1 MNTDR
6 MKLST
11 RDAQGNQVDQASKIA
26 SRLSEIK
33 KRGPLWREATTGTID
48 KEARTVELSFSSE
61 VEYRRWFGV
70 EILSHEAGA
79 VNLSRLENK
88 APVLW
93 MHNWDDQRGVVESV
107 RIEDRKGRAVVRF
120 SRSPAGEQLFQD
132 IADGIITKVSVGYM
146 VEAMKLVEERDDE
159 DVFLVTDWTPF
170 EISMVSVPAD
180 DTVGVG
186 RSAKNPQEETQQK
199 PADNQPI
206 INADPTNNRTK
217 PTMNEKILRDAS
229 GNLVRAKVDENGK
242 IVEVLEVIERA
253 GIETQNALQRGQEAE
268 RARVRELT
276 ELGKAYNCADKAM
289 QFIADGK
296 TAEDLRRE
304 LLHDFAAQRGNRPL
318 SEQTRDA
325 NIGMTDKEV
334 RQFSIMRAI
343 RAMADPQDREAR
355 NAAAFEFEASAAA
368 AQRYGKS
375 PKGIIIPNDVLAARD
390 FSTTT
395 PAGGPGSNIVA
406 TNLLAGSFIELLRKK
421 AWVMRR
427 ARTLAGLV
435 GNVDI
440 PRQNSAT
447 QAYWVG
453 EGGAPNKS
461 EPGVDQI
468 AFTPKTVG
476 AYTDITRRLM
486 LQATPDAEALVRDDL
501 LKVMAL
507 EIDRVA
513 IYGTGTTNQPLGVK
527 NQSGINAVDFAV
539 AGKPTFEEL
548 VAMETAIALD
558 NADVDNMS
566 YAFNAG
572 IRGYAKT
579 ALKFPSTAASGT
591 IWEPGNTVNGYATD
605 VSNQI
610 AAGDVFFGNWQDLV
624 IAMWGGLELTVDPY
638 SLSTSGGL
646 RLVALQDVDM
656 NVRHKESFCYGSD
669 TVTP

>member
-1 MNTDR
+1 MNTHL
-6 MKLST
+6 KLST
-11 RDAQGNQVDQASKIA
+11 RDAQGNPNDQASNIA
-26 SRLSEIK
+26 TRLKEISQ
-33 KRGPLWREATTGTID
+33 RGGLRREATFGEVD
-48 KEARTVELSFSSE
+48 LEARTVELSFSSE
-61 VEYRRWFGV
+61 TDTVHRWFGI
-70 EILSHEAGA
+70 EILSHDATA
-79 VNLSRLENK
+79 ANLTRLNNG

-93 MHNWDDQRGVVESV
+93 MHDWNDQRGVVEQA
-107 RIEDRKGRAVVRF
+107 RIDADRKGRAVLRF
-120 SRSPAGEQLFQD
+120 SRSEAGEQLMQD
-132 IADGIITKVSVGYM
+132 VADKIITKVSVGYL
-146 VEAMKLVEERDDE
+146 VDGMKLIEERDDE
-159 DVFLVTDWTPF
+159 DVFLVTSWTPY

-186 RSAKNPQEETQQK
+186 RTAEIPQEEKPGK
-199 PADNQPI
+199 PADN
-206 INADPTNNRTK
+206 PTSIKESAAARVKTEDQRTMK
-217 PTMNEKILRDAS
+217 YRTFRDAQ
-229 GNLVRAKVDENGK
+229 GNLCRVAVDDAGTDVGT
-242 IVEVLEVIERA
+242 VEIIERA
-253 GIETQNALQRGQEAE
+253 GAERAAGQEAE
-268 RARVRELT
+268 RVRVRELM
-276 ELGKAYNCADKAM
+276 ELGRAYNAVDKAAK
-289 QFIADGK
+289 FAEEGK
-296 TAEDLRRE
+296 TADDLRRE

-318 SEQTRDA
+318 SEQTQDA
-325 NIGMTDKEV
+325 NIGLSDKEV

-343 RAMADPQDREAR
+343 RAMADPQDRTAR
-355 NAAAFEFEASAAA
+355 EAAAFEFEASAAA

-375 PKGIIIPNDVLAARD
+375 PKGIIIPNDVLARD
-390 FSTTT
+390 FSTTA
-395 PAGGPGSNIVA
+395 PAGGPGHNIVA

-440 PRQNSAT
+440 PRQNAST

-513 IYGTGTTNQPLGVK
+513 IYGSGSTNQPLGVK
-527 NQSGINAVDFAV
+527 NQTGINAVDFAT
-539 AGKPTFEEL
+539 AGKPTFAEI
-548 VAMETAIALD
+548 VDMETQIALD
-558 NADVDNMS
+558 NADVDSMS

-572 IRGYAKT
+572 IRGYMKT
-579 ALKFPSTAASGT
+579 ALKFPDTAASGT
-591 IWEPGNTVNGYATD
+591 IWEQGNTVNGYAAD
-605 VSNQI
+605 VSNQV
-610 AAGDVFFGNWQDLV
+610 ASGDVFFGNWQDLV

-669 TVTP
+669 TVA